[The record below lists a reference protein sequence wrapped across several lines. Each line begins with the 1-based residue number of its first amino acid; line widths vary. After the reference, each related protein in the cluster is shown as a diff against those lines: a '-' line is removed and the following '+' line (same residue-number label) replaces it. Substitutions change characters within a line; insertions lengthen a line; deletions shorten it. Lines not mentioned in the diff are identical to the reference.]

1 MVGDG
6 DGEIS
11 QTQMNS
17 TRFKSWKN
25 KGKSNTINNH
35 FFLSYINIKIIFTG
49 KDAESSRKQRQ
60 ENAIEL
66 RKNKREGIY
75 RVFLGHLDF
84 SNFNV
89 VSDFWL
95 LEALTK
101 KRNVPTLD
109 GDDLD
114 TDSDPGS
121 VRPNL
126 LELVTNARSEN
137 PQTQL
142 DAIQCKNYIVI
153 RNDILIIYFS
163 CS

>member
-1 MVGDG
+1 MDFYIGFFGD
-6 DGEIS
+6 EI
-11 QTQMNS
+11 
-17 TRFKSWKN
+17 R
-25 KGKSNTINNH
+25 I
-35 FFLSYINIKIIFTG
+35 
-49 KDAESSRKQRQ
+49 
-60 ENAIEL
+60 
-66 RKNKREGIY
+66 
-75 RVFLGHLDF
+75 
-84 SNFNV
+84 SNFNM
-89 VSDFWL
+89 VSDFWI

-142 DAIQCKNYIVI
+142 DAIQCMF
-153 RNDILIIYFS
+153 DILPTILVIIFFS

>member
-1 MVGDG
+1 MNFEDELSGMNFG
-6 DGEIS
+6 GEFTIS
-11 QTQMNS
+11 N
-17 TRFKSWKN
+17 
-25 KGKSNTINNH
+25 
-35 FFLSYINIKIIFTG
+35 L
-49 KDAESSRKQRQ
+49 
-60 ENAIEL
+60 
-66 RKNKREGIY
+66 
-75 RVFLGHLDF
+75 
-84 SNFNV
+84 

-142 DAIQCKNYIVI
+142 DAIQCM
-153 RNDILIIYFS
+153 
-163 CS
+163 

>member
-1 MVGDG
+1 
-6 DGEIS
+6 
-11 QTQMNS
+11 MN
-17 TRFKSWKN
+17 FGNMDW
-25 KGKSNTINNH
+25 
-35 FFLSYINIKIIFTG
+35 
-49 KDAESSRKQRQ
+49 
-60 ENAIEL
+60 
-66 RKNKREGIY
+66 
-75 RVFLGHLDF
+75 
-84 SNFNV
+84 
-89 VSDFWL
+89 DFWI

-137 PQTQL
+137 PQVQL
-142 DAIQCKNYIVI
+142 DAIQCKNYSDEDVL
-153 RNDILIIYFS
+153 NIYFS

>member
-1 MVGDG
+1 MDFYIGFFGD
-6 DGEIS
+6 E
-11 QTQMNS
+11 
-17 TRFKSWKN
+17 F
-25 KGKSNTINNH
+25 
-35 FFLSYINIKIIFTG
+35 
-49 KDAESSRKQRQ
+49 
-60 ENAIEL
+60 
-66 RKNKREGIY
+66 GI
-75 RVFLGHLDF
+75 
-84 SNFNV
+84 SNFNMV
-89 VSDFWL
+89 LDFWL

-142 DAIQCKNYIVI
+142 DAIQCM
-153 RNDILIIYFS
+153 
-163 CS
+163 

>member
-1 MVGDG
+1 M
-6 DGEIS
+6 
-11 QTQMNS
+11 
-17 TRFKSWKN
+17 
-25 KGKSNTINNH
+25 
-35 FFLSYINIKIIFTG
+35 
-49 KDAESSRKQRQ
+49 
-60 ENAIEL
+60 
-66 RKNKREGIY
+66 
-75 RVFLGHLDF
+75 GHLDF

>member
-1 MVGDG
+1 MDFYIGFFGD
-6 DGEIS
+6 E
-11 QTQMNS
+11 
-17 TRFKSWKN
+17 F
-25 KGKSNTINNH
+25 
-35 FFLSYINIKIIFTG
+35 
-49 KDAESSRKQRQ
+49 
-60 ENAIEL
+60 
-66 RKNKREGIY
+66 GI
-75 RVFLGHLDF
+75 
-84 SNFNV
+84 SNFNM

-142 DAIQCKNYIVI
+142 DAIQCM
-153 RNDILIIYFS
+153 
-163 CS
+163 

>member
-1 MVGDG
+1 MKLAYN
-6 DGEIS
+6 
-11 QTQMNS
+11 M
-17 TRFKSWKN
+17 
-25 KGKSNTINNH
+25 
-35 FFLSYINIKIIFTG
+35 
-49 KDAESSRKQRQ
+49 
-60 ENAIEL
+60 
-66 RKNKREGIY
+66 
-75 RVFLGHLDF
+75 
-84 SNFNV
+84 
-89 VSDFWL
+89 VSDFWI

-142 DAIQCKNYIVI
+142 DAIQCMF
-153 RNDILIIYFS
+153 DILPTILVIIFFS